1 MYEFNADKADAQP
14 EKKYPDVITLE
25 SALTDLSILRQI
37 PVNLD

>member
-1 MYEFNADKADAQP
+1 MYEFYDDKADTQD
-14 EKKYPDVITLE
+14 ENNYPDVITEE